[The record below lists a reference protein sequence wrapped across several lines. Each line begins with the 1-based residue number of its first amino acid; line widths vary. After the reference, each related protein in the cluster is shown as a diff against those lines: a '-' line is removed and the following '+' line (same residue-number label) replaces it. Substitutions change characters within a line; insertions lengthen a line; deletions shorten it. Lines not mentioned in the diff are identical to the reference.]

1 MTKEEL
7 LNSITEIG
15 KCEDVTERL
24 SLLTNLH
31 DNVDKLYSD
40 LDIEKQGN
48 ARLKDEL
55 DTRNKELATAQEYNM
70 QMYLRLGES
79 KKDSEVQKEETG
91 VKEEE
96 KVEVKSFDEL
106 AKGYLK

>member
-1 MTKEEL
+1 MNKEEL

-15 KCEDVTERL
+15 KCEDITERL

-31 DNVDKLYSD
+31 DNVDKLYND

-48 ARLKDEL
+48 EKLKEEL
-55 DTRNKELATAQEYNM
+55 ETRTKELNTAQEYNM

-91 VKEEE
+91 VKPEE
-96 KVEVKSFDEL
+96 KVEHKSFEEL
-106 AKGYLK
+106 SKGYL